1 MCEMMN
7 TFDRKE
13 LNSLFWRYLSSS
25 ILITLSGALGV
36 IINSVI
42 VGNLIGGDGVSAINL
57 NSTMV
62 QLLMTISL
70 IIASGGGMLVGYALG
85 RKEYDRARY
94 IFTQSMIGS
103 LVVGVI
109 FALVGL
115 FFTDKMASLLCDNAA
130 LHTMVADYLRV
141 VLLGAPAYM
150 LMWGV
155 STMIS
160 VDGSPR
166 LASLAIVIDNVV
178 NLILDVVLIKLCGM
192 GIEGSSLATVIGH
205 IIGIAIMLLH
215 FRRSNRSRVLMLSS
229 EGGTLREWR
238 NIISQGAP
246 LAVASICLTLL
257 LFTSNKMVLS
267 AVGREGI
274 FVFSVCMNLLQVY
287 NLFLAGTC
295 RSLQT
300 LGAVLIGERNSDG
313 VRFVFGKSLRFITVA
328 MIATCAYVWIFPSSI
343 ATLFG
348 AEGATIIAECNYAL
362 RIFAVSFI
370 PFCYIYFV
378 MIVFKLLAFN
388 RMSLFVSLILSLTV
402 VPVISIMAHCA
413 PEYIWYSY
421 LIAYILEMLAIGVVY
436 KVGRMDVRA
445 KMASL

>member
-1 MCEMMN
+1 MN

-13 LNSLFWRYLSSS
+13 LNSLFWKYLSSS

-42 VGNLIGGDGVSAINL
+42 VGRLIGGDGVSAINL
-57 NSTMV
+57 NSTMI

-94 IFTQSMIGS
+94 IFTQSMFGN
-103 LVVGVI
+103 L
-109 FALVGL
+109 AVGL
-115 FFTDKMASLLCDNAA
+115 LFTLLGLFCVDGIASILCQNEA
-130 LHTMVADYLRV
+130 LHAMVCDYLRIL
-141 VLLGAPAYM
+141 LLGAPAYM
-150 LMWGV
+150 LMWGI

-166 LASLAIVIDNVV
+166 LASVAIVVDNVV
-178 NLILDVVLIKLCGM
+178 NLLLDVVFIKFLGM

-205 IIGIAIMLLH
+205 IVGIVIMLLH
-215 FRRSNRSRVLMLSS
+215 FRNSKRELAISFR
-229 EGGTLREWR
+229 GGTLAEWR
-238 NIISQGAP
+238 DIVSQGAP

-300 LGAVLIGERNSDG
+300 LGAILIGERNRDG

-328 MIATCAYVWIFPSSI
+328 MIATCLYVWVFPSTI

-348 AEGATIIAECNYAL
+348 AEGAEVIAECNYAL
-362 RIFAVSFI
+362 RIFAISFI

-378 MIVFKLLAFN
+378 MIVFKLLSFN
-388 RMSLFVSLILSLTV
+388 RMSLFISLILSLTV
-402 VPVISIMAHCA
+402 IPVISLMAHYV
-413 PEYIWYSY
+413 PEYLWYSY
-421 LIAYILEMLAIGVVY
+421 LVAYIIEMVAIFTVY
-436 KVGRMDVRA
+436 KVGRMDVGAR
-445 KMASL
+445 MANL

>member
-1 MCEMMN
+1 MN

-13 LNSLFWRYLSSS
+13 LNSLFWKYLSSS

-42 VGNLIGGDGVSAINL
+42 VGRLIGGDGVSAINL
-57 NSTMV
+57 NSTMI

-85 RKEYDRARY
+85 RKEEERARY
-94 IFTQSMIGS
+94 IFTQSMLGN
-103 LVVGVI
+103 LVVGLI
-109 FALVGL
+109 FTLLGL
-115 FFTDKMASLLCDNAA
+115 FSADAVASVLCQNEA
-130 LHTMVADYLRV
+130 LHAMVRDYLRI

-150 LMWGV
+150 LMWGI

-166 LASLAIVIDNVV
+166 LASIAIIIDNVL
-178 NLILDVVLIKLCGM
+178 NLILDIVFIKFLDM
-192 GIEGSSLATVIGH
+192 GIAGSSLATVIGH
-205 IIGIAIMLLH
+205 IVGIAIMLLH
-215 FRRSNRSRVLMLSS
+215 FRGRSRTLRLSFR
-229 EGGTLREWR
+229 GGTLVEWKS
-238 NIISQGAP
+238 IVSQGAP

-257 LFTSNKMVLS
+257 LFTSNKMVLG

-300 LGAVLIGERNSDG
+300 LGAVLIGQRNSEG
-313 VRFVFGKSLRFITVA
+313 IRFVFRKSLRFITVA
-328 MIATCAYVWIFPSSI
+328 MMATCLYVWLFPTSI

-348 AEGATIIAECNYAL
+348 AEGAEVIAECNYAL

-388 RMSLFVSLILSLTV
+388 RMSLFISLILSLTV
-402 VPVISIMAHCA
+402 IPVISLMAHYT
-413 PEYIWYSY
+413 PEYLWYSY
-421 LIAYILEMLAIGVVY
+421 LVAYVIEMVAIYAVY
-436 KVGRMDVRA
+436 RIGRMDVGARI
-445 KMASL
+445 ASL

>member
-1 MCEMMN
+1 MMN
-7 TFDRKE
+7 TYDRKE

-42 VGNLIGGDGVSAINL
+42 VGNLIGSDGVSAINL
-57 NSTMV
+57 NSTMI

-85 RKEYDRARY
+85 RKEHDRARY
-94 IFTQSMIGS
+94 IFTQSTLGS
-103 LVVGVI
+103 LTVGII
-109 FALVGL
+109 FALVGV
-115 FFTDKMASLLCDNAA
+115 FATEQVASILSDNEA
-130 LHTMVADYLRV
+130 LHGMVSDYLRV

-150 LMWGV
+150 LMWGI

-178 NLILDVVLIKLCGM
+178 NLILDVVFIKFLGM
-192 GIEGSSLATVIGH
+192 GIEGSSLATVVGH
-205 IIGIAIMLLH
+205 VVGIAIMLLH
-215 FRRSNRSRVLMLSS
+215 FRHANGGRVLSLSS
-229 EGGTLREWR
+229 KGGTLAEWK

-257 LFTSNKMVLS
+257 LFTSNRMVLS

-300 LGAVLIGERNSDG
+300 LGAVLIGQRNSDG

-328 MIATCAYVWIFPSSI
+328 MIATCAYVWIFPSTI

-348 AEGATIIAECNYAL
+348 AEGAEVVAECNYAL
-362 RIFAVSFI
+362 RIFAVSFV

-378 MIVFKLLAFN
+378 MIVFKLLSFN
-388 RMSLFVSLILSLTV
+388 RMSLFISLILSLTV
-402 VPVISIMAHCA
+402 IPVISLMANYA

-421 LIAYILEMLAIGVVY
+421 LIAYIIEMIAIGVVY

-445 KMASL
+445 KMSSL